1 MSQTF
6 DEMITGTNTDP
17 APQQDPG
24 KPITDLSPRVV
35 QLARAIDRLPAGAYE
50 IEIVKPDV
58 RAQDWDV
65 KIVRTEQIQH
75 LTLPKNTYH
84 PE

>member
-1 MSQTF
+1 MTQNY
-6 DEMITGTNTDP
+6 DEMTTGANTDP

-24 KPITDLSPRVV
+24 KPITDLSARVV
-35 QLARAIDRLPAGAYE
+35 QLARAIDRLPPGKYE
-50 IEIVKPDV
+50 IEVEKPDV

-75 LTLPKNTYH
+75 LTLPKNIYR